1 MLVGAITIASGLSSP
16 VSAQPKPGAT
26 AVTPAPP
33 AALVPKEEPP
43 PEAVPVRLVPRIVR
57 PDLVWNPRW
66 RRFSTAELVG
76 TGIIAAGALP
86 FAVIPSLGDSLN
98 SRSGFDEAARGAL
111 RLDTVRARN
120 TARDVSDL
128 LLTVSITYPFF
139 VDALA
144 AAYLKRS
151 SPDVAAQMVQM
162 DLEALAVNAFLSSMV
177 SNLTGRERPYG
188 RLCAVDPVKQ
198 SFDCSSTSRDRSFF
212 SGHSSTAFASAGL
225 VCSHHL
231 HFDLFGGGAPE
242 TLACITALLAA
253 GTTASLRVLA
263 DQHYLSDILVG
274 SSIGAAMGFG
284 LPWLLHYRNSGSIL
298 PGSSGARRGAVTWT
312 LAPGPLGGALFGT
325 F

>member
-1 MLVGAITIASGLSSP
+1 
-16 VSAQPKPGAT
+16 
-26 AVTPAPP
+26 VTPI
-33 AALVPKEEPP
+33 
-43 PEAVPVRLVPRIVR
+43 RLVPRVVT

-66 RRFSTAELVG
+66 RRFNTMELIG
-76 TGIIAAGALP
+76 TGVLAAGALP
-86 FAVIPSLGDSLN
+86 FAIIPSLGSSLN
-98 SRSGFDEAARGAL
+98 SRNGFDESARNAL
-111 RLDTVRARN
+111 RLKTERGRD
-120 TARDVSDL
+120 TARDFSDL

-144 AAYLKRS
+144 GAYLARK

-162 DLEALAVNAFLSSMV
+162 DLEALAVNAFVSSMV

-188 RLCAVDPVKQ
+188 RLCAVDPAKQ
-198 SFDCSSTSRDRSFF
+198 TFDCSSTSRDRSFF

-225 VCSHHL
+225 VCSHHK

-242 TLACITALLAA
+242 TLACVTALLAA

-263 DQHYLSDILVG
+263 DQHYLSDVLVG

-284 LPWLLHYRNSGSIL
+284 LPWLLHYRDSGSIL
-298 PGSSGARRGAVTWT
+298 PGSRSTSARPGAFTWT
-312 LAPGPLGGALFGT
+312 LAPGPLGGTLFGT